1 LNSFPILRDNGT
13 AADGDQPLPHA
24 VFSDRSHSFPMFRD
38 NGNSNTDLQIRRAN
52 SLPATPQRSR
62 TVANRLNHVRER
74 LNRVRQIIVQREER
88 QLWYKSVKNRIGIF
102 MILQLLVLL
111 VIAATVE
118 CKFNKRN
125 KYICHVGG
133 NASISSTMSGEYTKP
148 IAIISTIINSFLLFL
163 NTHFEFTIVDNLQLV
178 PIRNSVHFVSVCASA
193 IIFFLLVWVDSY
205 YHNDDHNKLAA
216 LYFSLAMFSH
226 SSKLEMYRHFRNN
239 MYQGQLIVNKSRRV
253 IAILVMMILSAC
265 GCGLS
270 FFFDHT
276 TYGTYFSINEYIFA
290 LASIASNWLTW
301 PMFSDMM
308 TFSTLRDELQAL
320 GTQA

>member
-1 LNSFPILRDNGT
+1 MLDDNGT
-13 AADGDQPLPHA
+13 AADADQPLPHA
-24 VFSDRSHSFPMFRD
+24 VFGDRSHSFPMFGD
-38 NGNSNTDLQIRRAN
+38 NGNSNTNSQIRRAN

-62 TVANRLNHVRER
+62 TAAGRLN
-74 LNRVRQIIVQREER
+74 LNRVRKIIVQREER
-88 QLWYKSVKNRIGIF
+88 QLWYKSIKNRIGIF
-102 MILQLLVLL
+102 MLVQLVVL
-111 VIAATVE
+111 VIGATVE
-118 CKFNKRN
+118 CKLNKRN
-125 KYICHVGG
+125 KYVCHVGG

-163 NTHFEFTIVDNLQLV
+163 NTRFEFTIVDKLQLV
-178 PIRNSVHFVSVCASA
+178 PIRNTIHFVSVCASA

-205 YHNDDHNKLAA
+205 YHNDDHNNLAA

-239 MYQGQLIVNKSRRV
+239 MHQGQLIVNKSRRV
-253 IAILVMMILSAC
+253 IAILVMMILSAF

-320 GTQA
+320 DTQA